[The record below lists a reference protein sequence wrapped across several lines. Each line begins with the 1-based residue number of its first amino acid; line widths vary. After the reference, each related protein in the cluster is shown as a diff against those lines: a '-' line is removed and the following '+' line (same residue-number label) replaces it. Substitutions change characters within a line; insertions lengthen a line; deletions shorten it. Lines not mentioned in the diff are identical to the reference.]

1 MWIFL
6 QLVQLSSTWE
16 LTYITRSLNVCHNAY
31 FLSYTYASKNLRHN
45 IYLSRFVS
53 RILGSDRETTSEV
66 NPKLRSLSPVHI
78 WPFENIIFDQI
89 LELNFFFWHRKNI
102 IWRISKPTETEHCPI
117 PDTTFILSCERLLFT
132 VYTLHSLYLTDIP
145 IDSNISG

>member
-53 RILGSDRETTSEV
+53 RILGSDRQTSEV
-66 NPKLRSLSPVHI
+66 NPKLRSLPLSHLATRRYEMWSDLGIVYSFCH
-78 WPFENIIFDQI
+78 Q
-89 LELNFFFWHRKNI
+89 KKYI
-102 IWRISKPTETEHCPI
+102 IWKNWKPIETEHYPI

-145 IDSNISG
+145 IDSTISG